1 MSRAT
6 VLLRGT
12 GGGAISQDA
21 PVGTVSNQKI
31 ESSGNKWLEC
41 NGSLIQSSLYPE
53 LAPILAAL
61 VTSPTGWNLIAGVPN
76 STDVGKCVVFSP
88 DNSLLFFGT
97 NVAGSSMVLRTS
109 NWSIVSTAPTVPA
122 LGAVFSP
129 DGTRLAIIT
138 DNESLMRVYNTTTWA
153 LITGTPTVRSNQGAI
168 AYSPDGTKLAM
179 ASQDAPYLRVYNTA
193 DWTLVSG
200 TPTVASEPNTL
211 AFSPNGTKLAVGIGP
226 GPYLY
231 IANTS
236 DWSLVTVA
244 AQPAAIQRLAWNPA
258 GTQLATSVLGSTR
271 ILNTTTW
278 ALIAGAPTAVG
289 TVYGFSYSADGTL
302 LALVSATA
310 PHLRVYNTADWT
322 VVSGIPTIAQISS
335 ALGRTGVAF
344 SPNQRY
350 LATISAA
357 TSTTLSLT
365 AVITVPG
372 YSPVAGFVA
381 LPISNADKELIPQ
394 SKVRIKALP

>member
-61 VTSPTGWNLIAGVPN
+61 VTSPTGWNVIAGVPN
-76 STDVGKCVVFSP
+76 STDVGKCVAFSP

-97 NVAGSSMVLRTS
+97 DVIGTSVVLRTS
-109 NWSIVSTAPTVPA
+109 NWSIVSTAPTYKA
-122 LGAVFSP
+122 LAAAFSP
-129 DGTRLAIIT
+129 DGTRLALVAGDT
-138 DNESLMRVYNTTTWA
+138 LRVYNTTTWA
-153 LITGTPTVRSNQGAI
+153 LITGTPVITVNLSCV
-168 AYSPDGTKLAM
+168 AYSPDGTKLAVS
-179 ASQDAPYLRVYNTA
+179 SQTVPYLRVYNTA
-193 DWTLVSG
+193 DWTTVSG
-200 TPTVASEPNTL
+200 TPAVVGQPNTL
-211 AFSPNGTKLAVGIGP
+211 AFSPDGTKLAVGVAP
-226 GPYLY
+226 SPYLY
-231 IANTS
+231 VINTS

-244 AQPAAIQRLAWNPA
+244 AQPAAVIRLAWNPA
-258 GTQLATSVLGSTR
+258 GTQLATAVTGSAR

-278 ALIAGAPTAVG
+278 AVVVGAPTTAVG
-289 TVYGFSYSADGTL
+289 TAAGFSYSPDGTK
-302 LALVSATA
+302 LAAVSNAG
-310 PHLRVYNTADWT
+310 PNYLQVYNTADWT
-322 VVSGIPTIAQISS
+322 LIPNTPAIVGTAT
-335 ALGRTGVAF
+335 AGVAF

-350 LATISAA
+350 LATISGEVS
-357 TSTTLSLT
+357 STRSLT

-372 YSPVAGFVA
+372 YSPAAGFVA
-381 LPISNADKELIPQ
+381 LPTSNADKELIPQ